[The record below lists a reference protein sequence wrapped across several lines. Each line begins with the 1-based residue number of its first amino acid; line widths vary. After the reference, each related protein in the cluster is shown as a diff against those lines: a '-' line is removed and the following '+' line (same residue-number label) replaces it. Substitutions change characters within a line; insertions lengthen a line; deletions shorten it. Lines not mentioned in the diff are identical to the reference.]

1 MAKNLIVF
9 GLGLI
14 AAWVL
19 LKLVSFVMEM
29 ALWAGALLI
38 IIGLIWHF
46 VQQSELR
53 ARRT

>member
-19 LKLVSFVMEM
+19 LQLVSFVMGM
-29 ALWAGALLI
+29 ALWAGSLLI

-46 VQQSELR
+46 IQRSEKR
-53 ARRT
+53 ARGA